1 VQEVTSIRTPGP
13 SAPERPDIEAQDLL
27 VIIAA
32 IELLRRGMQ
41 LRSCQLTLLTSLAFG
56 AVLAVFSAPLTA
68 QTTQDLP
75 TTIPNLSGYDGE
87 TRRTMELACVSE
99 KTRGPVVY
107 GACLNQQI
115 ASLRNSPGIPN
126 LSGYD
131 GETRRT
137 MELACVSEKT
147 RGPVV
152 YGACLNQQ
160 IASLR
165 NSPGIPNLSGYDR
178 ETRRTKPPAS
188 KSAGA
193 NSEQSRR
200 GETDVHSF
208 FGMSRFTTENI
219 MKVHQGM
226 GSNEILEMFGA
237 PKNVSQSVCGA
248 SVGTPWTCT
257 TWEYGQVPYDW
268 ASFTFAGDSDSLILN
283 NFNVHKF

>member
-1 VQEVTSIRTPGP
+1 MSPPTRTAHSAIITVQEVTSIRTPGP

-68 QTTQDLP
+68 QTT
-75 TTIPNLSGYDGE
+75 TIPNLSGYD
-87 TRRTMELACVSE
+87 S
-99 KTRGPVVY
+99 
-107 GACLNQQI
+107 
-115 ASLRNSPGIPN
+115 
-126 LSGYD
+126 
-131 GETRRT
+131 
-137 MELACVSEKT
+137 
-147 RGPVV
+147 
-152 YGACLNQQ
+152 
-160 IASLR
+160 
-165 NSPGIPNLSGYDR
+165 

-257 TWEYGQVPYDW
+257 TWQFGEFPYDW